1 MWVSPLFRQCPVE
14 VYLLPVATNDSNP
27 ASGQTADR
35 RLEFETLIADTL
47 AALLVAEHGQLE
59 ATVLDCLGRVREF
72 FRVDRCALLTV
83 SQDLTDVRALLAS
96 YSDGTVP
103 VSSDLNLAE
112 AFPWSRRTLLDRR
125 APVRVARRADL
136 PPDADDEREAW
147 AHLPI
152 QAALTLP
159 IETRGVIRHLIVLN
173 TLEEAREWPDAF
185 VTRLQVLGGLLVEA
199 LERGKTEEALRRS
212 YAEIERLRDR
222 LQAEA
227 DYLKAEMQVTQLR
240 GELTGRSAAIQQLLR
255 QVTQVAPTDST
266 VLVRGETGTGK
277 ELVAQMIHRLSPRQG
292 HVLVVVNCAALPS
305 GLIESELFGRERGAY
320 TGALTRQAGRFEVAD
335 GSTIFLDE
343 VGELSLEVQAKL
355 LRVLESGT
363 FERLGS
369 PHTFTVNV
377 RLIAATNRDLAD
389 EIRKGRFREDLYY
402 RLNVFPIAVPPLR
415 ERREDIPQ
423 LVWTFLEEFSS
434 RMGKRITQ
442 VPRKSMEDLQRRA
455 WPGNVRELRNVIEH
469 AAILTSGP
477 TLRVPAPTDR
487 PVGPDLQTLEEV
499 ERAHI
504 LRVLGEAGGQVKG
517 SKGAAAILGLHPST
531 LYSRMAKLGIER
543 EGR

>member
-27 ASGQTADR
+27 ASGQTVDR

-531 LYSRMAKLGIER
+531 LYSRMAKLGIKR

>member
-1 MWVSPLFRQCPVE
+1 VWVSPLFRQCPVE

-27 ASGQTADR
+27 ASGQTVDR

-72 FRVDRCALLTV
+72 FCVDRCALLTV

-517 SKGAAAILGLHPST
+517 TKGAAAILGLHPST
-531 LYSRMAKLGIER
+531 LYSRMAKLGIKR